1 MQCQQGKSSRT
12 PQAATAL
19 PISPLGCID
28 VTEAALLPQ
37 WLESLS
43 NPNLRLLNVWGR
55 EWSIETLSVRFML
68 DQLRNVSNVAYVR
81 VKMNE

>member
-12 PQAATAL
+12 PQAATVL
-19 PISPLGCID
+19 PIPPFGCID

-43 NPNLRLLNVWGR
+43 NPNLRLLNDWGR
-55 EWSIETLSVRFML
+55 EWSIETLSVSFTL
-68 DQLRNVSNVAYVR
+68 N
-81 VKMNE
+81 